1 MLDAGSGDVMSP
13 YGNDNGDLMAYN
25 AFPDGLSSTPL
36 SSLGGGGGYH
46 DSDAQGQQYGQ
57 HHEMSQQQAQH
68 YGQPNPAVQQQQ
80 HAQKSAQNQAQARMQ
95 AQANQASQM
104 AQAYTLA
111 PMSSGS
117 LVTGPAVSQ
126 ATAVAKQKVQES
138 DPGYLET
145 LWQKRRDVAKLCI
158 LALAVLLAISAHSAA
173 WHYLRE
179 FIETA
184 PNLSQ
189 WHELGL
195 RIGYPVIVLVV
206 LWNLKALQ

>member
-1 MLDAGSGDVMSP
+1 MYMLDAGSGDVMSP
-13 YGNDNGDLMAYN
+13 YASDNGGGDLMAYN

-36 SSLGGGGGYH
+36 SSLGGGGGGGGGYQ
-46 DSDAQGQQYGQ
+46 DQQ
-57 HHEMSQQQAQH
+57 
-68 YGQPNPAVQQQQ
+68 PQQQQ
-80 HAQKSAQNQAQARMQ
+80 YQQQQQQPQQQIQSNAAQAQANVQAQARLQ

-111 PMSSGS
+111 PTSGS
-117 LVTGPAVSQ
+117 LVTGSAVAQ
-126 ATAVAKQKVQES
+126 ATAAPVKKVQES

-184 PNLSQ
+184 PQLSQ
-189 WHELGL
+189 WQELGL
-195 RIGYPVIVLVV
+195 RIGYPAIVLIV